1 MVSKHSFVNKHD
13 SRSIFIEIILENELE
28 SIDNLRASY
37 TIDLID
43 RTFI

>member
-1 MVSKHSFVNKHD
+1 MLISIQFG
-13 SRSIFIEIILENELE
+13 SIFIEIILENELE

-37 TIDLID
+37 IIDLIID